1 MFAMTF
7 ERDPMRLQDV
17 PAELI
22 SWIQIAGGWAA
33 FGALV
38 WLLLGYRRMREEDRA
53 RIPSWQRSVF
63 LGGLVVAAIGYV
75 LTGAILAVALA
86 TSDTSTLAFIR
97 WVSLTVASAGA
108 LVAVGLP
115 FFANLQ
121 TLRFRRIFA
130 LAKLSFKEAIRSRVL
145 YAFSFLLVL
154 FLFGSWFI
162 PHKPEDEVRSYVGVV
177 YWVMKVLLLVAAVVL
192 TAFSLPKDIRQQTIH
207 TIITKPVERFE
218 IILGRFLGFASLMT
232 LVLLI
237 MTTLSV
243 LYVLRS
249 IDPEAAEE
257 TLKAREPLYGELRYE
272 NTSDTNKATNVGREW
287 DYRSYITA
295 VAPNQPPQYAVWD
308 FASIPGS
315 LANRKTVRCEFT
327 FDIYRTTK
335 GFENRG
341 VSCEFQFQTA
351 NFDKTQRDKY
361 NEARSR
367 LLAQPNRP
375 PDADI
380 DNQFAEEYGFYIVP
394 AKDITDYHT
403 QHIDV
408 PAGLFRNALQ
418 SQSAARSAKGGGETT
433 PPLQVRVRCRSQ
445 TQYVG
450 MAKYDFYW
458 RLDDPQSG
466 GQKLA
471 FALNFYKGIFGMWL
485 ILCLVVGLAVALST
499 YLSGVITL
507 LLVAMLYLGGV
518 TRPFIASLA
527 EGSAAGGGPMEALVR
542 LSTRQVALI
551 PLEESTAAKV
561 ATTSDYGFR
570 GFMYVILHLIPD
582 VDRYDLTNYV
592 SDGFNIPLTQ
602 LLLDGGALVLYLL
615 PWIILAYYL
624 IKWREIAAPT

>member
-1 MFAMTF
+1 MFAMAF

-17 PAELI
+17 PEGLI
-22 SWIQIAGGWAA
+22 SWLQIAGGWAA

-38 WLLLGYRRMREEDRA
+38 WLLVGYKKMREEDRA
-53 RIPSWQRSVF
+53 RIPSWQRSIF
-63 LGGLVVAAIGYV
+63 LGGMVVAAIGY
-75 LTGAILAVALA
+75 ALA
-86 TSDTSTLAFIR
+86 GILLALALASSESSTMAFVR
-97 WVSLTVASAGA
+97 VLCLTIGAAGA
-108 LVAVGLP
+108 LVAAGLP
-115 FFANLQ
+115 FVVKLPA
-121 TLRFRRIFA
+121 LRFRRILA

-154 FLFGSWFI
+154 FLFASWFI

-177 YWVMKVLLLVAAVVL
+177 YWVMKVLLLVTAVVL
-192 TAFSLPKDIRQQTIH
+192 SAFSIPTDIRQQTIH

-218 IILGRFLGFASLMT
+218 IILGRSLGFATLMT
-232 LVLLI
+232 LVLLL

-243 LYVLRS
+243 VYVLRG
-249 IDPEAAEE
+249 IDPEAAAES
-257 TLKAREPLYGELRYE
+257 LKAREPLYGDLHYE
-272 NTSDTNKATNVGREW
+272 NTSDRSKATNVGREW

-295 VAPNQPPQYAVWD
+295 VPQNQPPQYAVWE
-308 FASIPGS
+308 FTSVPSS

-361 NEARSR
+361 NSARTD
-367 LLAQPNRP
+367 LQKQPNRP
-375 PDADI
+375 TDSEI
-380 DNQFAEEYGFYIVP
+380 DDRLAEEFGYYMVP

-403 QHIDV
+403 LYLDV
-408 PAGLFRNALQ
+408 PAGLFRNALKRQ
-418 SQSAARSAKGGGETT
+418 PTARSATEETP

-450 MAKYDFYW
+450 MAKYDLYW
-458 RLDDPQSG
+458 RIDDPQG
-466 GQKLA
+466 GGERAA
-471 FALNFYKGIFGMWL
+471 FAFNFYKGNFGLWL
-485 ILCLVVGLAVALST
+485 LLCLVIGLSVALST

-527 EGSAAGGGPMEALVR
+527 DGSAAGGGPMEALVR
-542 LSTRQVALI
+542 LANRQVALI
-551 PLEESTAAKV
+551 PLEDSTASKV
-561 ATTSDYGFR
+561 ATTSDTGFSW
-570 GFMYVILHLIPD
+570 FMRVLLYLIPD
-582 VDRYDLTNYV
+582 VDRYDLSGYV
-592 SDGFNIPLTQ
+592 AEGFNIPIGQ
-602 LLLDGGALVLYLL
+602 LLLNLGVLILYLL